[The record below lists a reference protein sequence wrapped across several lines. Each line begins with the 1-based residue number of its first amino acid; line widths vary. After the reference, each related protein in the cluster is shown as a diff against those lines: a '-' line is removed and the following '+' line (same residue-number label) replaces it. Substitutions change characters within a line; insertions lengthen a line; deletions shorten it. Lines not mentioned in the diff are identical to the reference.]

1 MLIVLTIFAAL
12 KNLEE
17 AAVLVQQSQDAVGT
31 DSEKVKENLAKVS
44 VLLETEKKRASGVLS
59 KFRLDGQVA
68 LVTGGSRGIGFAI
81 ARALGEAGCKVAV
94 ASVNITNAEKA
105 TKDLINAGIESI
117 AIKADVS
124 KKDDV
129 LAMVKTVLDTWGDLH
144 IAVNNAGVAFGNNAE
159 DITEEEYD
167 QLMGINLKGVFLS
180 CQAEAK
186 HMLAKGYG
194 RIINIASI
202 SGYIVNKPQNQ
213 CTYNASKAAV
223 SHLTKSMAAEWVDRG
238 VLVNSISP

>member
-1 MLIVLTIFAAL
+1 MAKPISYAAL

-17 AAVLVQQSQDAVGT
+17 ASALIQQSKDVVGT
-31 DSEKVKENLAKVS
+31 DSEKVTENLAKVS
-44 VLLETEKKRASGVLS
+44 ALLETEKKRASGVLS

-68 LVTGGSRGIGFAI
+68 LVTGGSRGIGLAI
-81 ARALGEAGCKVAV
+81 AHALGEAGCKVAV
-94 ASVNITNAEKA
+94 ASLNIASAEKA

-129 LAMVKTVLDTWGDLH
+129 VAMVKTVLDTWGDLH
-144 IAVNNAGVAFGNNAE
+144 IAINNAGIVSGNNAE
-159 DITEEEYD
+159 DVTEEQYD

-180 CQAEAK
+180 CQAEAN
-186 HMLAKGYG
+186 HMLGKGYG
-194 RIINIASI
+194 RIINIASM
-202 SGYIVNKPQNQ
+202 SGYIVNRPQKH
-213 CTYNASKAAV
+213 CHYEASKAGV
-223 SHLTKSMAAEWVDRG
+223 RHLTKSMAAEWVDRG